1 MLFIS
6 VTGYG
11 SVLCQTEDTC
21 GGRTS
26 SVVLPLQD
34 LSFYLDIEITASAHV
49 PLGGREGGREGEKG
63 GRREGGERG
72 ELQTIQSCDHYR
84 LC

>member
-34 LSFYLDIEITASAHV
+34 LSFYLDREITASAHV
-49 PLGGREGGREGEKG
+49 PLGGREGGREGRGKGWKKG
-63 GRREGGERG
+63 GRGERRTANNPI
-72 ELQTIQSCDHYR
+72 L
-84 LC
+84 